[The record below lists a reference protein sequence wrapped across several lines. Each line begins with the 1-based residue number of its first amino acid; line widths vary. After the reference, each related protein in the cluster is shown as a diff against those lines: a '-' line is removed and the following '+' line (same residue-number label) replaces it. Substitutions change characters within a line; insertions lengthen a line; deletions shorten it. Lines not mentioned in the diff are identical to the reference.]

1 MFLCS
6 LSFLISIFQF
16 IADIDNMQSRGTLNN
31 SSEIPNEFEYNID
44 DQPIASW
51 KVFNSENDDV
61 EKISSILKS
70 ASSTIHSD
78 ANFTSPSCLPLD
90 FFYVYQVL
98 QENELMEKCGH
109 VRMRAARD
117 VSAYIDMFYRI
128 LFCRMSYVVCLSV
141 SLLTYNILFLH
152 QNHWAKLN

>member
-1 MFLCS
+1 MFLCNV
-6 LSFLISIFQF
+6 SFFISIFQF

-44 DQPIASW
+44 DHDQPIASW

-70 ASSTIHSD
+70 TSSTIHSD
-78 ANFTSPSCLPLD
+78 SNFTSPSCLPLD

-109 VRMRAARD
+109 VRMSAAWN
-117 VSAYIDMFYRI
+117 VSA
-128 LFCRMSYVVCLSV
+128 
-141 SLLTYNILFLH
+141 
-152 QNHWAKLN
+152 